1 MASRADRLAKF
12 FDQVLKGNRPVT
24 TVDSFTRFLEA
35 ILERDDHVA
44 CVEHIFASPPARNA
58 IHAGIRFNVKPDF
71 LNTHTAAF
79 LQYLSDPSVKA
90 LCNGHVLQDILEL
103 IAEPRTVWNAFIQ
116 AFQAGRLTETA
127 MQAFAW
133 FLTELLTHPL
143 IPQSDVV
150 SDAQTVVDNGS
161 LLRAKSPDTRAYG
174 HKLVQMLNL
183 KKSNAVIQDSD
194 FMPGGRHN
202 NDHADFREIAIY
214 PTYDEFRS
222 TQKPFYRR
230 AEEIQELPMEAR
242 PAAYLDNQFRL
253 LREDMLTEIR
263 EEIQNATGTT
273 KKKRRTAS
281 MFNGLSLE
289 GVFHETDTRGYPCAL
304 AISCLQGLEVLTKL
318 DRDARKKFLKTN
330 FSYLRHQSFGCL
342 LRGQEII
349 SFATID
355 RQIDY
360 LLDDPPK
367 IVLRVVGDEALRKTL
382 SYFKLHD
389 DITFL
394 LVDASVFAYEPILRR
409 LQSKVDLPLADELL
423 GHQRGGEVSRA
434 QTIPS
439 RMIESLSDNSITL
452 KEVLDSEKP
461 VNLDPFQMDSL
472 VSGLNQRVS
481 LIQGPPGT
489 GKSFVGALIAKILR
503 DYSKERILVM
513 CYTNHALDQF
523 LEDLMDIGVDSST
536 IVRLGSKS
544 SQRTEPLKLYSKKTT
559 FSRNAASWRII
570 DELKEKAKE
579 LRDELKTTFDGYL
592 NFKLNHIAILEFLEF
607 EESDFFEALTPPP
620 QSDGMALVG
629 QKGKPITA
637 KYLYDR
643 WSQGKH
649 HSMPSLAHLSRAAS
663 QVWNMAAPDRQ
674 AKIDS
679 WTEKLLEEQVANV
692 QNLMSRL
699 DVCQGKLNEMFG
711 EKMRNT
717 LRLNRIIG
725 CTTTAAA
732 MYAEDLAAVSP
743 GIVLL
748 EEAGEIL
755 ESHVLTAIGSHTKQL
770 IMIGDHRQLRPKI
783 SNYAL
788 SVEKGSGYDLNRSLF
803 ERLVESGYPHST
815 LARQHRMVPEISS
828 LVRTLTYPDLL
839 DGDKTL
845 SRPAP
850 RGIQNR
856 VIFIDHTHPE
866 ENLNSVSDR
875 RDATSKGSKRN
886 AYEAQLVLKVVRY
899 LGQQGYGTDKL
910 VILTPYLGQLL
921 LLREELRKETDPV
934 LNDLDSYDLVR
945 AGLIS
950 QASAQH
956 TKRPIKLST
965 IDNYQGEE
973 SDIVIATLTRS
984 NNDGDIG
991 FMTAP
996 QRLNVLISRARDV
1009 LIMIGNSKT
1018 FINSRKGKYVWKPF
1032 IDQLQKSGHL
1042 YDGLPV
1048 KCEQHPQRTAVLEA
1062 PNDFDKLCPDG
1073 GCDQPCGTKLSC
1085 GQHYCPHK
1093 CHQLSDHSK
1102 MECRKVV
1109 EWACSRGHKAT
1120 RLCSQ
1125 KNHACYRCAQEDK
1138 EQERRQK
1145 RDLELAAR
1153 CEAKQRKYA
1162 RQLAEIQDEIAHER
1176 RLQNEH
1182 RDDQERQRTLQQQS
1196 QDLQRLKIRTA
1207 HSFQGLYSADE
1218 PPSPLSQKRSSGVDP
1233 RYYSSSSVKTLP
1245 QGTLAASTPA
1255 DATEEGDF
1263 EKALSS
1269 AEQDWQHQKDFE
1281 GAQSEELDK
1290 LMDMIGLES
1299 IKAKFLNIK
1308 SQVDAALRQNVD
1320 LKGER
1325 FGSVLLG
1332 NPGTGKTTVA
1342 RLYAKFLTSMGI
1354 IPGSSIKET
1363 TGSRLA
1369 NGGVAGC
1376 EKQINE
1382 ILNSGGGVLF
1392 IDEAYQLAQAGAGS
1406 QVLDFLLAEVENL
1419 TGKVVVV
1426 LAGYRR
1432 QMEKFF
1438 AHNPG
1443 LPSRF
1448 PHEFVFEDY
1457 NDQELRSILEYQ
1469 INKRFKGRMK
1479 VEGGMGGLY
1488 CRIVARRISRQRGHE
1503 GFGNARTVENVL
1515 STIIQRQAK
1524 RLVHDRKKKTSP
1536 DDLLLTKEDLMGP
1549 EPDKAL
1555 QSCSAWKQ
1563 LQSMIGL
1570 TSVKETVHALLD
1582 SIQANYERELQEEP
1596 LVEFTLNRVF
1606 LGSPGTGKTTVAKL
1620 YGEILVHVGYLSN
1633 GEVIVKNPADF
1644 VGAALGQSEQNT
1656 KGILASTVGKV
1667 LVIDEAYGLFG
1678 GGSRNSG
1685 AAQADPYK
1693 TAVVDTIVAEV
1704 QSNPGDGR
1712 CVLLLGYQDQMTEM
1726 FQNVNP
1732 GLSRRFPLDSAF
1744 IFEDFSDDELSQVF
1758 DLKLKQ
1764 QGFTTS
1770 GKGKKVAMEILARAR
1785 NHPNFGNAGA
1795 IDILLNDAKVRQQQR
1810 RSSRDKTASRNQYEP
1825 QDFDPDYDRG
1835 ERTETNIPMLF
1846 KDIVGCETIIQK
1858 LEGYRRT
1865 VKNMRDL
1872 DMDPKEQVSFNFL
1885 FRGPP
1890 GTGKTSTARK
1900 MGKVYYEMGLL
1911 SSATVIESSA
1921 TDLVGQYV
1929 GQTGPKTQEL
1939 LEKSLGKI
1947 LLIDEAYR
1955 LAEGPFAKEAMDEI
1969 VDCITK
1975 PKFFQKLIIILAGY
1989 DQDINRLMTI
1999 NPGLTSR
2006 FPEELEFKSLTS
2018 HECIKLLTNFI
2029 LAKKSDLS
2037 SKIKSFDLDA
2047 LEDPSPAFS
2056 EEMVHRFS
2064 RLVRTANWANARDI
2078 QTLGKVIFGTAL
2090 QNMQDKVITVTEH
2103 LILSKLDHM
2112 LSERTSRTAEQSAP
2126 RNPTLD
2132 LLQTQVFDRQPVA
2145 PTLTTS
2151 SRPLAIREEA
2161 RLKQD
2166 EAPTA
2171 PEALPITVQRDAGV
2185 PDDIWNQL
2193 LEDKK
2198 AAEIAETRYQALL
2211 DEERAADKA
2220 ISELSPP
2227 PADNPH
2233 VPDDEAKRRH
2243 EQRRLEELAKRAKL
2257 EEIRRKCEEEKK
2269 ARRQEQKIQQKLR
2282 HMGVCI
2288 AGFQWI
2294 KQEGGYRCAGGSH
2307 FISNGQ
2313 LGI

>member
-12 FDQVLKGNRPVT
+12 FDLVLSGNRPVT
-24 TVDSFTRFLEA
+24 SADTFKRFLEA
-35 ILERDDHVA
+35 VLEKTNHAA
-44 CVEHIFASPPARNA
+44 CVERILASPEARTA
-58 IHAGIRFNVKPDF
+58 IYAGIRFDVKPEF
-71 LNTHTAAF
+71 LNTHTTVF
-79 LQYLSDPSVKA
+79 LLYLADPSVKK
-90 LCNGHVLQDILEL
+90 LCNGQFLQDILEL
-103 IAEPRTVWNAFIQ
+103 VAEPRTVWDAYMQ
-116 AFQAGRLTETA
+116 AFQEERLTEPS

-133 FLTELLTHPL
+133 LLTELLVHPL
-143 IPQSDVV
+143 ISQNDIV
-150 SDAQTVVDNGS
+150 SSAQQVVDHGS
-161 LLRAKSPDTRAYG
+161 LFRAASPDTRAYG
-174 HKLVQMLNL
+174 HKLAQILNL
-183 KKSNAVIQDSD
+183 RKSNAIIQDSD
-194 FMPGGRHN
+194 FVPGGRHD
-202 NDHADFREIAIY
+202 NDHADFRKIAIY
-214 PTYDEFRS
+214 PTYDELRS
-222 TQKPFYRR
+222 TQKPFYRC
-230 AEEIQELPMEAR
+230 AEEIEDLSVEAR
-242 PAAYLDNQFRL
+242 PAAHLDNQFRL

-263 EEIQNATGTT
+263 EEIQIASGT
-273 KKKRRTAS
+273 KKRNRRSAS
-281 MFNGLSLE
+281 LFTKLLLE
-289 GVFHETDTRGYPCAL
+289 GVFHKTDTRGSPCAL
-304 AISCLQGLEVLTKL
+304 AISCSQGLEALTKL
-318 DRDARKKFLKTN
+318 GHKARKKFLKSDS
-330 FSYLRHQSFGCL
+330 SYLRHQSFGCL
-342 LRGQEII
+342 LHGQEII
-349 SFATID
+349 SFATLD

-367 IVLRVVGDEALRKTL
+367 IILRVVGDEALRKTL

-423 GHQRGGEVSRA
+423 AYRQDGGVTHSNI
-434 QTIPS
+434 IPATV
-439 RMIESLSDNSITL
+439 IKSLRSSTNL
-452 KEVLDSEKP
+452 QNVLNTKDP
-461 VNLDPFQMDSL
+461 INLDPSQRQSL
-472 VSGLNQRVS
+472 LAGLTQRVS

-489 GKSFVGALIAKILR
+489 GKSFVGALLAKVLN
-503 DYSKERILVM
+503 DYSKETILVM

-523 LEDLMDIGVDSST
+523 LEDLMDIGIDPLT

-544 SQRTEPLKLYSKKTT
+544 SQRTDSLKISSQTHSFTRTT
-559 FSRNAASWRII
+559 ASWRII
-570 DELKEKAKE
+570 NELKEKVENMRSDLNTAF
-579 LRDELKTTFDGYL
+579 DAYLKLGF
-592 NFKLNHIAILEFLEF
+592 NHDALFEFLEF
-607 EESDFFEALTPPP
+607 EECEFFEAFTAPP
-620 QSDGMALVG
+620 QIDGMTLVG
-629 QKGKPITA
+629 NRGKPVTSE
-637 KYLYDR
+637 YLYDR
-643 WSQGKH
+643 WSQGKY
-649 HSMPSLAHLSRAAS
+649 HSMPSLAHLGEKAC
-663 QVWNMAAPDRQ
+663 QVWTMSKEDRQ
-674 AKIDS
+674 AKIDA
-679 WTEKLLEEQVANV
+679 WIDKLLDEQVTNV
-692 QNLMSRL
+692 QSLMSRL
-699 DVCQGKLNEMFG
+699 DVCQERLNEMFM
-711 EKMRNT
+711 EKTRAT
-717 LRLNRIIG
+717 LRSKRIIG

-732 MYAEDLAAVSP
+732 MYAKDLAAVSP

-755 ESHVLTAIGSHTKQL
+755 EPHVLTAIGSHTKQL
-770 IMIGDHRQLRPKI
+770 IQIGDHKQLRPKI
-783 SNYAL
+783 NNYAL
-788 SVEKGSGYDLNRSLF
+788 SVEKGAGYNLNRSLF

-815 LARQHRMVPEISS
+815 LAKQHRMVPEISS
-828 LVRTLTYPDLL
+828 FVRNLTYPDLL
-839 DGDKTL
+839 DGDSTL
-845 SRPAP
+845 NRPAP
-850 RGIQNR
+850 RGLQNC
-856 VIFIDHTHPE
+856 VIFIDHTLPE
-866 ENLNSVSDR
+866 ENLNGVSDKH
-875 RDATSKGSKRN
+875 DVASKGSKRN
-886 AYEAQLVLKVVRY
+886 AYEAQLVLKIVRY

-910 VILTPYLGQLL
+910 VVLTPYLGQLS
-921 LLREELRKETDPV
+921 LLRDELRNETDPV

-984 NNDGDIG
+984 NNEGDIG

-1018 FINSRKGKYVWKPF
+1018 FISSRKGKHVWKPF
-1032 IDQLQKSGHL
+1032 VDQLQKSGQL

-1048 KCEQHPQRTAVLEA
+1048 KCVQHPQRTAVLET
-1062 PNDFDKLCPDG
+1062 PHDFDKLCPDG
-1073 GCDQPCGTKLSC
+1073 GCDQPCGTKLNC
-1085 GQHYCPHK
+1085 GLHDCPYK

-1102 MECRKVV
+1102 MECLKVV
-1109 EWACSRGHKAT
+1109 EWTCSRNHKAK
-1120 RLCSQ
+1120 RPCYKKDQ
-1125 KNHACYRCAQEDK
+1125 ACYICDQDDR

-1153 CEAKQRKYA
+1153 SEAKQREYA
-1162 RQLAEIQDEIAHER
+1162 RQLAEMQDEIAHER
-1176 RLQNEH
+1176 RLQKER
-1182 RDDQERQRTLQQQS
+1182 RDDYDRQRILQQQS
-1196 QDLQRLKIRTA
+1196 QDLARLKMRTG
-1207 HSFQGLYSADE
+1207 QGAQEMNDAEDTASG
-1218 PPSPLSQKRSSGVDP
+1218 LSQQNTRTRESHM
-1233 RYYSSSSVKTLP
+1233 
-1245 QGTLAASTPA
+1245 ASTPLKDTPVTLTA
-1255 DATEEGDF
+1255 VEGTGD
-1263 EKALSS
+1263 EGVKKALSS
-1269 AEQDWQHQKDFE
+1269 AEEDWQYQKHFE
-1281 GAQSEELDK
+1281 GAQSEELDN
-1290 LMDMIGLES
+1290 LMAMIGLES

-1320 LKGER
+1320 LKTER

-1354 IPGSSIKET
+1354 IPGSFIKET

-1392 IDEAYQLAQAGAGS
+1392 IDEAYQLVQGGMGS
-1406 QVLDFLLAEVENL
+1406 QVLDYLLPEVENL
-1419 TGKVVVV
+1419 TGKVVMV

-1457 NDQELRSILEYQ
+1457 NEQELRDILAYQ
-1469 INKRFKGRMK
+1469 INKRFSGRMK
-1479 VEGGMGGLY
+1479 AEGGMCGLY
-1488 CRIVARRISRQRGHE
+1488 CRIVARRIARQRGHE

-1515 STIIQRQAK
+1515 STILQRQAK
-1524 RLVHDRKKKTSP
+1524 RLAHERKQKTSP
-1536 DDLLLTKEDLMGP
+1536 DDLLLTKEDLIGP

-1555 QSCSAWKQ
+1555 QACSAWKK
-1563 LQSMIGL
+1563 LQNMIGL
-1570 TSVKETVHALLD
+1570 TSVKDTVRALLD
-1582 SIQANYERELQEEP
+1582 SIQANYEREIQEEP
-1596 LVEFTLNRVF
+1596 LVEFSLNRVF

-1620 YGEILVHVGYLSN
+1620 YGEILVDIGYLSN

-1678 GGSRNSG
+1678 GGSRNNS
-1685 AAQADPYK
+1685 ATVADPYK

-1704 QSNPGDGR
+1704 QSNPGDDR
-1712 CVLLLGYQDQMTEM
+1712 CVLLLGYQEQMTEM

-1744 IFEDFSDDELSQVF
+1744 NFEDFSDTELGQIF

-1770 GKGKKVAMEILARAR
+1770 ARGKKVAMEVFSRAR
-1785 NHPNFGNAGA
+1785 NRPNFGNAGE
-1795 IDILLNDAKVRQQQR
+1795 IDILLNAAKVRQQRR
-1810 RSSRDKTASRNQYEP
+1810 RSLWDKSSSRNHYEP
-1825 QDFDPDYDRG
+1825 QDFDPEYDRG
-1835 ERTETNIPMLF
+1835 EQTETNIPMLF
-1846 KDIVGCETIIQK
+1846 KDIVGCGTVIQK

-1872 DMDPKEQVSFNFL
+1872 DMDPKEQVPYNFL

-1900 MGKVYYEMGLL
+1900 MGKVYYDMGLL
-1911 SSATVIESSA
+1911 SSAAVIEKSA

-1989 DQDINRLMTI
+1989 NQDINRLMTI

-2006 FPEELEFKSLTS
+2006 FPEELEFKSLTPVQ
-2018 HECIKLLTNFI
+2018 CIKLLTSI
-2029 LAKKSDLS
+2029 LQAKKSDLS
-2037 SKIKSFDLDA
+2037 SKINNFDLEA
-2047 LEDPSPAFS
+2047 LENPSSTFS
-2056 EEMVHRFS
+2056 QELVHRFS
-2064 RLVRTANWANARDI
+2064 RLVQTANWANARDI
-2078 QTLGKVIFGTAL
+2078 QTLEKAIFGTAL
-2090 QNMQDKVITVTEH
+2090 RSMQNKEIIIGE
-2103 LILSKLDHM
+2103 
-2112 LSERTSRTAEQSAP
+2112 
-2126 RNPTLD
+2126 D
-2132 LLQTQVFDRQPVA
+2132 LVLGKIAFGRHPVP

-2151 SRPLAIREEA
+2151 SNPPAILEKA
-2161 RLKQD
+2161 TLPQD
-2166 EAPTA
+2166 EAPTT
-2171 PEALPITVQRDAGV
+2171 PETSQDTVQRDQGV
-2185 PDDIWNQL
+2185 PDAIWAQL
-2193 LEDKK
+2193 QGDKK
-2198 AAEIAETRYQALL
+2198 AAEKAEKEYQSLL
-2211 DEERAADKA
+2211 NEERAVQKELMDLPPVPDKA
-2220 ISELSPP
+2220 PDD
-2227 PADNPH
+2227 A
-2233 VPDDEAKRRH
+2233 DDEAKRRH
-2243 EQRRLEELAKRAKL
+2243 EQRRLENLAKRAKL
-2257 EEIRRKCEEEKK
+2257 KELRRKREAEEK

-2282 HMGVCI
+2282 HMGVCPVGY
-2288 AGFQWI
+2288 AWI
-2294 KQEGGYRCAGGSH
+2294 KQGSGYRCAGGSH